1 MSQTIFVL
9 EDDVD
14 ISRLVQ
20 HHLEAAGYEVR
31 LFHTPTNLIPD
42 AERKAPALFLLDI
55 MVPGGDGLDVCRRLR
70 SHHGLSTVPIIFVT
84 ARAGE
89 NDRVLGLELGADDYL
104 TKPFSFPELLARIA
118 SAARRTRFAD
128 AGHFSFG
135 PFRLDVSKHRLF
147 CGHAEIHITRGEY
160 LLLRALALHR
170 GEVVSRR
177 KLMQAV
183 WGATAISHGALDT
196 LVNTLREKL
205 NAEKYGLIA
214 TVRGIGYS
222 LVDDL
227 KAAQ

>member
-1 MSQTIFVL
+1 MRILVIEDEIRML
-9 EDDVD
+9 ELL
-14 ISRLVQ
+14 RKGLY
-20 HHLEAAGYEVR
+20 EAGHTVMTAGDE
-31 LFHTPTNLIPD
+31 D
-42 AERKAPALFLLDI
+42 A
-55 MVPGGDGLDVCRRLR
+55 
-70 SHHGLSTVPIIFVT
+70 
-84 ARAGE
+84 
-89 NDRVLGLELGADDYL
+89 GLELALTHEFDAMVLDIDLPGHSGYSVIEHLHHRPKRPAIVVLTALNREDNIVYGLDAGADDYL

-160 LLLRALALHR
+160 LLLRTLALHR